1 MHIQTAVCLPSL
13 CGALA
18 VLLPHVANSAFSSDC
33 FGRLFS
39 VGGQL
44 TASSQKL
51 CCLLPRLDCL
61 GGTYLLCSNSS
72 CPLTQLQ
79 RAYWNAGH
87 VIFVIKSQYDEFEL
101 PLKTWKNRILLESLQ
116 KQLEMHKPPLRP
128 KSINNVPISVRH
140 NDRTLQVKLH
150 NGQRLEV
157 EAEPLPGKVCA
168 CSHLSCTKL
177 SADQLAYRLQAYAVC
192 CRI

>member
-1 MHIQTAVCLPSL
+1 MVAWGDIRRQTM
-13 CGALA
+13 
-18 VLLPHVANSAFSSDC
+18 
-33 FGRLFS
+33 
-39 VGGQL
+39 
-44 TASSQKL
+44 
-51 CCLLPRLDCL
+51 
-61 GGTYLLCSNSS
+61 
-72 CPLTQLQ
+72 TQLGSAAELKEALNCLSPEDAWGNRADVDEMFLDGFTSLKHMATVQPDLLQ
-79 RAYWNAGH
+79 RYGVPPAQTGTLQQLAEEAVAEGH

-157 EAEPLPGKVCA
+157 EAEPLPGFEPFIAYPQAFSIKRL
-168 CSHLSCTKL
+168 LSSWIYT
-177 SADQLAYRLQAYAVC
+177 
-192 CRI
+192 